1 MFLSY
6 DTIGYIKGPEISL
19 VKDVE
24 TGTVAVRKKLRPE
37 LLDVYH
43 RLMDETCPYL
53 PRVYETEE
61 YEGECFAYYEYT
73 EGETLED
80 MMQEGSYTIDEAE
93 KWMEQLCVAMAA
105 LHAMKP
111 SVVHRDIKP
120 ENIIISK
127 EGNLK
132 LIDLGAARMFKQGRV
147 ADTEQIGTRG
157 YAAPEQYGF
166 NQSDSRTDIYAAG
179 IVLHAVMER
188 FNEKAKPYEA
198 IAARCARLDPK
209 DRFISAQAM
218 RRALIMAKHKRTI
231 TAGCAALA
239 VAAAALICVLV
250 AGAINTN
257 ADKQTETALNAENTA
272 EQTAAVETPTA
283 VETAAAIETPE
294 AVVTPEPEKTETP
307 AAVSHANGQNVVAS
321 SVLSEHYGV
330 YTKDS
335 VQLTAFN
342 NESFYAAYQTAFDD
356 TKSHYYIAVGADI
369 TLDGDFV
376 IYPNMTFHFFN
387 GSTLTVPSGS
397 VLSNY
402 GVLCISRNSTLRIDD
417 GAVLNLGRFAVN
429 ESGEE
434 RYEFIYI
441 YGTMSMGKNTEIW
454 FERDAIYG
462 DGPALEIWYDKADRM
477 GRITFDDVSTVKF
490 QTIGIRYIY
499 CRVTEDPVSENGPE
513 FMDEVFPAKE
523 IAALGYGGVV
533 KMCFEKISSESV
545 GKMACEYFE
554 NRPDIA
560 GVVTF
565 EDATVGDGAE
575 LSYDGDLNVYFAGT
589 NVIESG
595 CKIETFGNT
604 TLSADVGSALTVESG
619 GTLNVFG
626 SYFEICNGASITA
639 ENGAAITIGEN
650 TRQNNVTINYK

>member
-37 LLDVYH
+37 LLDVYR

-80 MMQEGSYTIDEAE
+80 MMQEGSYTIDDAE

-132 LIDLGAARMFKQGRV
+132 LIDLGAARMFKRGRV

-209 DRFISAQAM
+209 DRFISAHAM
-218 RRALIMAKHKRTI
+218 RRALIMAKHKRAI
-231 TAGCAALA
+231 TVGCAALA
-239 VAAAALICVLV
+239 VAAAALICVCV
-250 AGAINTN
+250 VGAINTG
-257 ADKQTETALNAENTA
+257 ADRQTEIDTALNAENTA
-272 EQTAAVETPTA
+272 EQTA
-283 VETAAAIETPE
+283 
-294 AVVTPEPEKTETP
+294 VVTPEATVTPKAVITPEPEETETP
-307 AAVSHANGQNVVAS
+307 AAVSHANGQYVVAS
-321 SVLSEHYGV
+321 NVLTEHYGV
-330 YTKDS
+330 YTKNSIQLS
-335 VQLTAFN
+335 VYNQ
-342 NESFYAAYQTAFDD
+342 EDFYAVYQRAFKD
-356 TKSHYYIAVGADI
+356 TQSHYYVVVNSDI

-376 IYPNMTFHFFN
+376 IYPNMTFHFLN
-387 GSTLTVPSGS
+387 GARLTVPSGC

-402 GVLCISRNSTLRIDD
+402 GILGIANHSTLRIDD
-417 GAVLNLGRFAVN
+417 GAVLNLGRFAIN
-429 ESGEE
+429 ESGEK
-434 RYEFIYI
+434 RYEKIYI
-441 YGTMSMGKNTEIW
+441 YGTMSVGKNAEIW
-454 FERDAIYG
+454 FERDATYG
-462 DGPALEIWYDKADRM
+462 DGPALEVWYDKDSA
-477 GRITFDDVSTVKF
+477 GRVIFDDVSTVKF
-490 QTIGIRYIY
+490 QTTGRRYIF
-499 CRVTEDPVSENGPE
+499 CRVTEDIVCEKGAE
-513 FMDEVFPAKE
+513 FMEEVFPSKE
-523 IAALGYGGVV
+523 VAAVGYGEVV
-533 KMCFEKISSESV
+533 KVCFEEVSSENV
-545 GKMACEYFE
+545 AEMACEYFE
-554 NRPDIA
+554 NNPDVA
-560 GVVTF
+560 GIVTF
-565 EDATVGDGAE
+565 VNATIGDGAQ
-575 LSYDGDLNVYFAGT
+575 LYYGGVLNVYFAGT
-589 NVIESG
+589 NVIKSG
-595 CKIETFGNT
+595 VKLEISEQNT
-604 TLSADVGSALTVESG
+604 LTVERQAALMIENG
-619 GTLNVFG
+619 GKLIMCG
-626 SYFEICNGASITA
+626 SYFEIRDGASVTA
-639 ENGAAITIGEN
+639 ESGAEVTIGEN
-650 TRQNNVTINYK
+650 TRQSNVTINYK

>member
-37 LLDVYH
+37 LLDVYR

-80 MMQEGSYTIDEAE
+80 MMQEGSYTIDDAE

-105 LHAMKP
+105 LHAMRP

-132 LIDLGAARMFKQGRV
+132 LIDLGAARMFKRGRV

-209 DRFISAQAM
+209 DRFTSAHAM
-218 RRALIMAKHKRTI
+218 RRALIMAKHKRAI
-231 TAGCAALA
+231 TVGCAALA
-239 VAAAALICVLV
+239 VAAAALICVCV
-250 AGAINTN
+250 VGAINTG
-257 ADKQTETALNAENTA
+257 ADRQTEIDTALNAENTA
-272 EQTAAVETPTA
+272 EQTA
-283 VETAAAIETPE
+283 
-294 AVVTPEPEKTETP
+294 VVTPEATVTPKAVITPEPEETETP
-307 AAVSHANGQNVVAS
+307 AAVSHANGQYVVAS
-321 SVLSEHYGV
+321 NVLTEHYGV
-330 YTKDS
+330 YTKNSIQLS
-335 VQLTAFN
+335 VYNQ
-342 NESFYAAYQTAFDD
+342 EDFYAVYQRAFKD
-356 TKSHYYIAVGADI
+356 TQSHYYVVVNSDI

-376 IYPNMTFHFFN
+376 IYPNMTFHFLN
-387 GSTLTVPSGS
+387 GARLTVPSGC

-402 GVLCISRNSTLRIDD
+402 GILGIANHSTLRIDD
-417 GAVLNLGRFAVN
+417 GAVLNLGRFAIN
-429 ESGEE
+429 ESGEK
-434 RYEFIYI
+434 RYEKIYI
-441 YGTMSMGKNTEIW
+441 YGTMSVGKNAEIW
-454 FERDAIYG
+454 FERDATYG
-462 DGPALEIWYDKADRM
+462 DGPALEVWYDKDSA
-477 GRITFDDVSTVKF
+477 GRVIFDDVSTVKF
-490 QTIGIRYIY
+490 QTTGRRYIF
-499 CRVTEDPVSENGPE
+499 CRVTEDIVCEKGAE
-513 FMDEVFPAKE
+513 FMEEVFPSKE
-523 IAALGYGGVV
+523 VAAVGYGEVV
-533 KMCFEKISSESV
+533 KVCFEEVSSENV
-545 GKMACEYFE
+545 AEMACEYFE
-554 NRPDIA
+554 NNPDVA
-560 GVVTF
+560 GIVTF
-565 EDATVGDGAE
+565 VNATIGDGAQ
-575 LSYDGDLNVYFAGT
+575 LYYGGVLNVYFAGT
-589 NVIESG
+589 NVIKSG
-595 CKIETFGNT
+595 VKLEISEQT
-604 TLSADVGSALTVESG
+604 TLTVDRQAALMIENG
-619 GTLNVFG
+619 GKLIMCG
-626 SYFEICNGASITA
+626 SYFEIRDGASVTA
-639 ENGAAITIGEN
+639 ESGAEVTIGEN
-650 TRQNNVTINYK
+650 TRQSNVTINYK